1 MAYLTLHGLRH
12 TAASMMIAGGI
23 HARTIAD
30 VLGHSSIV
38 KTMDVYGH
46 LMVGIQRSAME
57 LLDEKMAGTLPF
69 LA

>member
-1 MAYLTLHGLRH
+1 
-12 TAASMMIAGGI
+12 MMIAGGI

-38 KTMDVYGH
+38 TTMDVYGH
-46 LMVGIQRSAME
+46 LMVGVQRSAME